1 MAIGDIPGDMKA
13 TGQDFTPEQRAAR
26 QAALTQGSA
35 PSSLATFPISA
46 PPTGPIGRAQ
56 QQLPSAGIGSANLGV
71 PGQDDTGA
79 QSAAAQQQPRVISS
93 LNDPSFG
100 LSSQGNAQ
108 QTSFDSTNTPSNN
121 PPPAAQPNQVA
132 QLTNLGQI
140 NPTPFDPVS
149 AAQQPSSLTDAFK
162 TAPTAPSAVVA
173 PPATSPPPTQA
184 AALTAQQAPTPLS
197 SLYHANLVTPAH
209 PDASSPGVFST
220 DPFIKNQQINAW
232 RGQSSLTQL
241 GSQAVG
247 MVKGTNPPAVATTQ
261 PAPSGPS
268 LLSPVQQPAA
278 AVQSDTA
285 QPAAPSVVADPVAAP
300 TGPLLSDQY
309 RPTGIGAGAK
319 GGQIVA
325 QVGPNGEPQFSNI
338 KTDQQSAQGLGQIS
352 VSPNP
357 QPASTQPSTLATA
370 GGIPASTPA
379 SPPDFASLGS
389 AGNLGDGIGTFSQA
403 LPGDAALAAGRFAKA
418 NEIYQGTRNQSRLD
432 QALGAQW
439 SADHTN
445 IVHDSSRP
453 LSTAQQ
459 QSDIGLQQTRNQA
472 AGDVKTAQG
481 LISANLSNQAG
492 EQQLR
497 QASRLEDL
505 QVAATAPGATAVDQ
519 QNYLRAKDPAAFLKL
534 QIEAPQKAADLAK
547 TQAQTSQTL
556 QKTSFAGTTQQQAQ
570 QDRAKAISGQTA
582 SVDMA
587 LASVNKILGTKTDPK
602 NPNGPMLNEDKG
614 LASSVGLRSAF
625 PTLPGTAASDFEA
638 RNETLKAQT
647 FLPQVSLLKGMGALS
662 NAEGEKLGASIG
674 SLSTKQSPDAYR
686 ANLKIIA
693 DAFGK
698 TRERIMAGN
707 LIAPGSNQEFA
718 QPISFGAQAATAKSA
733 ASPIDH
739 SSLWGD

>member
-1 MAIGDIPGDMKA
+1 MAIGDIAGDIQN
-13 TGQDFTPEQRAAR
+13 TYGQGLTPEQRAAR
-26 QAALTQGSA
+26 QAALAQGSA
-35 PSSLATFPISA
+35 PSSLATSPISA
-46 PPTGPIGRAQ
+46 PPAGPIGRAQ
-56 QQLPSAGIGSANLGV
+56 QQLAPS
-71 PGQDDTGA
+71 
-79 QSAAAQQQPRVISS
+79 SS

-100 LSSQGNAQ
+100 LSSQGDAR
-108 QTSFDSTNTPSNN
+108 QTSFDVTNTPSKYL
-121 PPPAAQPNQVA
+121 PPVSQPAPVIQPAA
-132 QLTNLGQI
+132 
-140 NPTPFDPVS
+140 
-149 AAQQPSSLTDAFK
+149 
-162 TAPTAPSAVVA
+162 
-173 PPATSPPPTQA
+173 SPPPTQVA
-184 AALTAQQAPTPLS
+184 APPAQQAPTPLS

-220 DPFIKNQQINAW
+220 DPIIKNQQINAW

-247 MVKGTNPPAVATTQ
+247 MVKGTNPPVVATTQ
-261 PAPSGPS
+261 PAPSGPY

-285 QPAAPSVVADPVAAP
+285 QPAAPSIVADTVAAP

-309 RPTGIGAGAK
+309 RPTGIGADAK

-338 KTDQQSAQGLGQIS
+338 KADQQSAKGLGQIS

-357 QPASTQPSTLATA
+357 QPVSTQPSTLATA
-370 GGIPASTPA
+370 GGIPASAPA
-379 SPPDFASLGS
+379 PPPDFASLGS

-403 LPGDAALAAGRFAKA
+403 QTGDAALSMGRFQKA
-418 NEIYQGTRNQSRLD
+418 QDLRDSYKNKDRLD

-445 IVHDSSRP
+445 IIHDSSKP
-453 LSTAQQ
+453 VTIKQQ
-459 QSDIGLQQTRNQA
+459 QSDQGLQQTRNQA
-472 AGDVKTAQG
+472 AGDVKAAQG
-481 LISANLSNQAG
+481 LMSANLSNQAG

-505 QVAATAPGATAVDQ
+505 QVAAIAPGATTADQ
-519 QNYLRAKDPAAFLKL
+519 QNYLRAKDPAGLLKL

-547 TQAQTSQTL
+547 TQAQTNQTL
-556 QKTSFAGTTQQQAQ
+556 QKTSIAGTTQQQAQ

-587 LASVNKILGTKTDPK
+587 LASVNKILGAKIDPK
-602 NPNGPMLNEDKG
+602 NPSGPMLDEDKG
-614 LASSVGLRSAF
+614 LTSSVGLRSAL
-625 PTLPGTAASDFEA
+625 PTLPGTAASDFQA

-718 QPISFGAQAATAKSA
+718 QPISFGAQVATAKSA